1 MLFKQAYQ
9 ALQTKEDLSTEE
21 VDSLL
26 EHGEYLAELAQDFQM
41 LKFMA
46 Y

>member
-9 ALQTKEDLSTEE
+9 ALQTKEELSREE
-21 VDSLL
+21 VTSLI
-26 EHGEYLAELAQDFQM
+26 EHGEYLSNLAQDFQM
-41 LKFMA
+41 LRFMA